1 MDDSATDSL
10 PVDFEKQ
17 EEMFELEK
25 KKKEAKKMLER
36 IVVKGKLKERDVGGV

>member
-25 KKKEAKKMLER
+25 KKKKAKNARKKICEIWR
-36 IVVKGKLKERDVGGV
+36 Q